1 MVDLLPPSLRA
12 ALPGAERASP
22 SPVPFRL
29 VSNGEHSPQ
38 PQSVAL
44 AEAAARLAERAGAS
58 AKRLGQTTAD
68 FLRGPQ
74 GFAGAFAAMNE
85 AFGEAFRVGAVE
97 LDDPDAAEAR
107 ADGLRG
113 QFVFDDQVHFLR
125 EDADPVLFEP
135 LTGMIGIAADLLDLP
150 RGADTDLERI
160 RFAHFL
166 KEVYLDSDTKVSLLS
181 GAPAENPDGA
191 MLTND
196 MMIAAR
202 EAVNTAVGGRR
213 LLSHCVIAPGHPGW
227 LEEIDR
233 VHADLKPDGW
243 KGYSVGEPFGPAK
256 LRYRLDDEAVM
267 YPAYDRL
274 VRAGVRQ
281 LCIHKGI
288 LPEGHEDFMPGAL
301 PYADVSD
308 VGPAA
313 RDWPELNFVI
323 YHAGFK
329 TVPQPTE
336 AELARFEATG
346 HIDWVTQLARVPEEY
361 GVTNV
366 FADIAAS
373 FAFTVLTHPRLCAG
387 MIGTLRA
394 GLGDAHVFWGTDSV
408 WYGSP
413 QWQIEAFRRLE
424 MPEDLG
430 ERFGWTPLGGPTDA
444 FKASVLG
451 LNAVPFYG
459 LDPKDYARGAEL
471 DDLAVI
477 QADYLARGGQRS
489 NLAFGYDA
497 RSE

>member
-1 MVDLLPPSLRA
+1 MQ
-12 ALPGAERASP
+12 
-22 SPVPFRL
+22 L

-38 PQSVAL
+38 AQSVAL
-44 AEAAARLAERAGAS
+44 ARAAARLTENASVS
-58 AKRLGQTTAD
+58 AKRLGQSVQH
-68 FLRGPQ
+68 FLAGPQ
-74 GFAGAFAAMNE
+74 GFATAFAALNE
-85 AFGEAFRVGAVE
+85 AFGGGFKVGSAE
-97 LDDPDAAEAR
+97 LDDADAATER
-107 ADGLRG
+107 AGRLAG

-135 LTGMIGIAADLLDLP
+135 LTGMIGLAADLLDLP

-166 KEVYLDSDTKVSLLS
+166 KEVYLDSDTKVALLS

-233 VHADLKPDGW
+233 VHAELKPDGW

-267 YPAYDRL
+267 YPAYERL
-274 VRAGVRQ
+274 VRAGVKQ

-288 LPEGHEDFMPGAL
+288 LPEGHEEFMPGAL
-301 PYADVSD
+301 PFADVSD

-329 TVPQPTE
+329 TVPQPS
-336 AELARFEATG
+336 AADLDAFDRSG
-346 HIDWVTQLARVPEEY
+346 RIDWVTDLAEVPERY

-366 FADIAAS
+366 YADIAAS

-394 GLGDAHVFWGTDSV
+394 GLGDDHVFWGTDSV

-424 MPEDLG
+424 MPEDLS
-430 ERFGWTPLGGPTDA
+430 ERFGWAPFGEADGA
-444 FKASVLG
+444 FKSGVLG
-451 LNAVPFYG
+451 LNAAPFYG
-459 LDPKDYARGAEL
+459 LDPADYAEGAAF
-471 DDLAVI
+471 DDLPAI
-477 QADYLARGGQRS
+477 QADYLRRGGQRS
-489 NLAFGYDA
+489 NLAYGYVAPDGA
-497 RSE
+497 